1 MKQTNIDHHIKADVL
16 IIGGGFS
23 GLWAA
28 ISAREHV
35 ENVVLVDK
43 GPADWGGLGT
53 ASGGDRWKA
62 RGTNWIA
69 LTSDCGS
76 MFAQYRKILEE
87 NR

>member
-1 MKQTNIDHHIKADVL
+1 MKTLKIDHHIKADVL

-43 GPADWGGLGT
+43 GPAD
-53 ASGGDRWKA
+53 
-62 RGTNWIA
+62 
-69 LTSDCGS
+69 
-76 MFAQYRKILEE
+76 
-87 NR
+87 

>member
-1 MKQTNIDHHIKADVL
+1 MKTLKIDHHIKADVL

-53 ASGGDRWKA
+53 SSGGDFQCVQD
-62 RGTNWIA
+62 T
-69 LTSDCGS
+69 TSTMWSITMTACVIRS
-76 MFAQYRKILEE
+76 LSRTS
-87 NR
+87 

>member
-1 MKQTNIDHHIKADVL
+1 MKTLKIDHHIKADVL

-53 ASGGDRWKA
+53 SSGGRLPVRA
-62 RGTNWIA
+62 GHHSGSRPRR
-69 LTSDCGS
+69 CG
-76 MFAQYRKILEE
+76 LLP
-87 NR
+87 

>member
-1 MKQTNIDHHIKADVL
+1 MFKRLLSAF
-16 IIGGGFS
+16 FS
-23 GLWAA
+23 FAL
-28 ISAREHV
+28 
-35 ENVVLVDK
+35 
-43 GPADWGGLGT
+43 LGT